1 MSESIA
7 ETGNPGGG
15 TLQGVPI
22 LRRWT
27 RRLVKGQ
34 LQGLRWGRL
43 RWLEDGEVATFG
55 TGASAAGEE
64 PIEAEIRIED
74 ARFYGKVAFGG
85 SVGAAEAYMAG
96 FWSTPYLTAV
106 LRLILRH
113 RDLLDGMETGWAR
126 LAAPLRWGLQKLRAN
141 TRRGSRRNIYAHYDL
156 GNDFF
161 SLFLDRRLMYSCAL
175 FEPPGIGLDRASEA
189 KLERICRKLRLEPGD
204 RVLEIG
210 TGWGG
215 FAMYAAR
222 RYGCHVTTTTISPA
236 QHRYAQERV
245 LAEGLEDQIEV
256 LSRDYRDLEGTY
268 DKLVSIEMIEAVG
281 LENLDTFFRVC
292 SERLRPDGLM
302 VLQAITIADRYY
314 ESAKRSVDFI
324 QRYIFP
330 GSGLPSVGAMS
341 QSVARA
347 TDLRIVHL
355 EDFGTHYA
363 ETLRIWRRR
372 FEERSA
378 EVRAQGFDQVFER
391 MWEYYFCYCE
401 AGFDERSISDV
412 HLVLAK
418 PGDRRDHLLG
428 ELA

>member
-1 MSESIA
+1 MNESIA
-7 ETGNPGGG
+7 DTGNLGRG
-15 TLQGVPI
+15 TRLGASV

-27 RRLVKGQ
+27 RRLVRRQ
-34 LQGLRWGRL
+34 LEGMRWGHLRWV
-43 RWLEDGEVATFG
+43 ESGEVTTFG

-64 PIEAEIRIED
+64 PIAAEIRVED
-74 ARFYGKVAFGG
+74 ERFYSKVAFGG

-96 FWSTPYLTAV
+96 FWSTPDLTAV

-126 LAAPLRWGLQKLRAN
+126 LGAPLRWALQKLRAN
-141 TRRGSRRNIYAHYDL
+141 TRSGSRRNIYAHYDL
-156 GNDFF
+156 GNEFF
-161 SLFLDRRLMYSCAL
+161 ALFLDRQMMYSCAL
-175 FEPPGIGLDRASEA
+175 FDPPGIDLDQASEV

-215 FAMYAAR
+215 FALYAAR

-236 QHRYAQERV
+236 QFQHAREQVRA
-245 LAEGLEDQIEV
+245 AGLEDRVEV
-256 LSRDYRDLEGTY
+256 LARDYRDLEGTY

-281 LENLDTFFRVC
+281 LGNLDTFFRVC

-314 ESAKRSVDFI
+314 ERARRSVDFI

-341 QSVARA
+341 RSVAHA

-355 EDFGTHYA
+355 EDFGAHYA
-363 ETLRIWRRR
+363 ETLRAWRSR
-372 FEERSA
+372 FAERSA

-418 PGDRRDHLLG
+418 PGDRRPHLLG